1 MPSYLDRVAKALKNS
16 RSKRLVENPV
26 AEYTAHITPQDCNP
40 DAWYRRSV
48 SIRALSP
55 EDAQRKADIL
65 ERRNNYDNSWD
76 GYTGDVL
83 VSLDDRIPYGPRLPV
98 SYEEAEELRR
108 KYAVPKLYESDEG
121 RGLDYLTGAEIKRFG
136 IEGKQ
141 PNLEFT
147 GGRVDDLWRDEP
159 YLNWRYNYHW
169 DKNAGFGEDV
179 IR

>member
-1 MPSYLDRVAKALKNS
+1 MPSYLDRIAKALKNS

-26 AEYTAHITPQDCNP
+26 AEYTARITPQDYNP

-55 EDAQRKADIL
+55 HDAQRKADIL
-65 ERRNNYDNSWD
+65 EKRNNYDNSWD
-76 GYTGDVL
+76 GFTGDVW
-83 VSLDDRIPYGPRLPV
+83 VSLDDRTPYGPRLPV

-108 KYAVPKLYESDEG
+108 KYAVPKLYDSADG
-121 RGLDYLTGAEIKRFG
+121 NGLGYLTGGEIKRFG
-136 IEGKQ
+136 IYGAE

-147 GGRVDDLWRDEP
+147 GGRVDDLWRNEP

-169 DKNAGFGEDV
+169 DKNAGFGEDY
-179 IR
+179 